1 MSITKKGK
9 SLSFG
14 ILTFLDDFDLQFCQF
29 IRVICC
35 VNTSLNMGKVQHIL
49 KPTISQKLE
58 ILKKFKSGDSINSIC
73 VNYKLHKSSVYR
85 IIKQENSLKKFVRT
99 TECGPGKRCTLK
111 KAEYPRM
118 EKMLYKWFVKQ
129 RGKNVPIS
137 AEILRSK
144 ASHLYSKIYQT
155 NSGFNASEGW
165 LKKFKRRHGIRF
177 LKITGE
183 KLSSKP
189 HLIDPFVKEFKDYVD
204 EHGLTLHQIYN
215 ADESGLYYRMLPNH
229 TLVTC
234 NEKTAPGRKIC
245 KERITF
251 LPCSNA
257 NGTDKLKLL
266 VVGKSKNPRVF
277 KCFFNNPVIYKSS
290 NNAWMT
296 SFIFK
301 DWFHHEFVPHVS

>member
-129 RGKNVPIS
+129 RGKMFQ
-137 AEILRSK
+137 
-144 ASHLYSKIYQT
+144 YQQ
-155 NSGFNASEGW
+155 
-165 LKKFKRRHGIRF
+165 RF
-177 LKITGE
+177 YDQK
-183 KLSSKP
+183 
-189 HLIDPFVKEFKDYVD
+189 
-204 EHGLTLHQIYN
+204 
-215 ADESGLYYRMLPNH
+215 
-229 TLVTC
+229 
-234 NEKTAPGRKIC
+234 
-245 KERITF
+245 
-251 LPCSNA
+251 
-257 NGTDKLKLL
+257 
-266 VVGKSKNPRVF
+266 
-277 KCFFNNPVIYKSS
+277 PVICIPK
-290 NNAWMT
+290 
-296 SFIFK
+296 FIKPIQVSMPVK
-301 DWFHHEFVPHVS
+301 DG